1 METLGA
7 SQREESFKITN
18 ETKCLFDQK
27 CSFKEEGES
36 MKTCLLT
43 IEENEYLNEL
53 NEKELKAYN
62 IAKKY
67 LGTSFDLKKSNGFL
81 KWKMKNVKEE

>member
-1 METLGA
+1 MKIQLNEKR
-7 SQREESFKITN
+7 SEECFEQGSIVLQIH
-18 ETKCLFDQK
+18 C
-27 CSFKEEGES
+27 
-36 MKTCLLT
+36 KTLLT
-43 IEENEYLNEL
+43 DDENNYILSL

-81 KWKMKNVKEE
+81 RWKKENELL

>member
-1 METLGA
+1 MKMESNISMEKNNNTKEILI
-7 SQREESFKITN
+7 SSFSKN
-18 ETKCLFDQK
+18 D
-27 CSFKEEGES
+27 
-36 MKTCLLT
+36 
-43 IEENEYLNEL
+43 ENEYISSL

-81 KWKMKNVKEE
+81 RWKKEN

>member
-1 METLGA
+1 MEKENIGSNTL
-7 SQREESFKITN
+7 EE
-18 ETKCLFDQK
+18 
-27 CSFKEEGES
+27 
-36 MKTCLLT
+36 M
-43 IEENEYLNEL
+43 EYLNQL

-81 KWKMKNVKEE
+81 RWKKGKES